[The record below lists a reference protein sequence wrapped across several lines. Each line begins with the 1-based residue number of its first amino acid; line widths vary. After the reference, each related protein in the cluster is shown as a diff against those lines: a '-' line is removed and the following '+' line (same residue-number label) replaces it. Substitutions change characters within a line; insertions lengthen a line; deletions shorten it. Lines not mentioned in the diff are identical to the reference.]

1 MAKEEIRQDTR
12 VSIRTP
18 RARVRG
24 LGVAHHGA
32 GHWWQ
37 QRVTAAANVVLM
49 LAFVV
54 IVASMAGRGYV
65 EATHLIAKPLVS
77 IILIL
82 ALVGALPTWG
92 YSSGWGYGPSGG
104 LGLIVVVRDGH
115 AAPADEELKQVIR
128 ARLRSS
134 RVPERVLFAKSLPY
148 NEMGK
153 LLRREIK
160 KLFAA

>member
-37 QRVTAAANVVLM
+37 QRVTAAANIVLM

-82 ALVGALPTWG
+82 ALLSVTIHMRIGMQ
-92 YSSGWGYGPSGG
+92 
-104 LGLIVVVRDGH
+104 VVIEDYVHGQGTKI
-115 AAPADEELKQVIR
+115 AAVFANNAYAVLVAVACLYAVLRIGFGQPA
-128 ARLRSS
+128 
-134 RVPERVLFAKSLPY
+134 
-148 NEMGK
+148 
-153 LLRREIK
+153 
-160 KLFAA
+160 

>member
-1 MAKEEIRQDTR
+1 MAQEKIRQDTR

-37 QRVTAAANVVLM
+37 QRVTAAANTVLM

-54 IVASMAGRGYV
+54 IIASMAGRGYV
-65 EATHLIAKPLVS
+65 EATQLIAKPLVS

-82 ALVGALPTWG
+82 ALLSVTIHMRIGMQ
-92 YSSGWGYGPSGG
+92 
-104 LGLIVVVRDGH
+104 VVIEDYVHGQATKI
-115 AAPADEELKQVIR
+115 AAVFANNIYAVLVAVACLYAVLRIGFGQPA
-128 ARLRSS
+128 
-134 RVPERVLFAKSLPY
+134 
-148 NEMGK
+148 
-153 LLRREIK
+153 
-160 KLFAA
+160 

>member
-1 MAKEEIRQDTR
+1 MAQEKIRQDTR

-37 QRVTAAANVVLM
+37 QRVTAAANTVLM

-54 IVASMAGRGYV
+54 IIASMAGRGYV
-65 EATHLIAKPLVS
+65 EATQLIAKPLVS

-82 ALVGALPTWG
+82 ALLSVTIHMRIGMQVVIEDYVHGQATKIAAVSPWFFFKI
-92 YSSGWGYGPSGG
+92 G
-104 LGLIVVVRDGH
+104 LMFIVC
-115 AAPADEELKQVIR
+115 
-128 ARLRSS
+128 
-134 RVPERVLFAKSLPY
+134 
-148 NEMGK
+148 
-153 LLRREIK
+153 
-160 KLFAA
+160 

>member
-24 LGVAHHGA
+24 IGIAHHGA

-37 QRVTAAANVVLM
+37 QRVTATANAVLM

-65 EATHLIAKPLVS
+65 EATQLIAKPFVS

-82 ALVGALPTWG
+82 ALLSVTIHMRIGMQ
-92 YSSGWGYGPSGG
+92 
-104 LGLIVVVRDGH
+104 VVIEDYVHGQGTKI
-115 AAPADEELKQVIR
+115 AAVFANNIYAVLVAVACLYAVLRIGFGQPA
-128 ARLRSS
+128 
-134 RVPERVLFAKSLPY
+134 
-148 NEMGK
+148 
-153 LLRREIK
+153 
-160 KLFAA
+160 